1 MNIIILLFENNLL
14 SQNRFPVY
22 LIDMESSQTSHTSE
36 DMKFGSLP
44 IYCIN
49 LLNSINCRKLRSW
62 KLTLQEIKVMEINAP

>member
-1 MNIIILLFENNLL
+1 M

-22 LIDMESSQTSHTSE
+22 LIDMESSQTSHISE

-44 IYCIN
+44 IHYIN
-49 LLNSINCRKLRSW
+49 LLNSINYRKLRSW